1 MSEQLLWS
9 DQQIDKTTQKT
20 EHGVR
25 VWTVYQVRRMRDDYE
40 VALARLRA
48 ELAAANERIAQLEAS
63 QEWEPVETA
72 ELACACGNCSVP
84 LTVDGDMLELE
95 NDTDYFQF
103 VLPDGYRLMRRR
115 PQGEGQEES

>member
-1 MSEQLLWS
+1 MIELRSVECCVTCDREMYGESFCVYCSFDELGAKYGQAL
-9 DQQIDKTTQKT
+9 T
-20 EHGVR
+20 E
-25 VWTVYQVRRMRDDYE
+25 
-40 VALARLRA
+40 LARLRA

>member
-1 MSEQLLWS
+1 MSDEYCIESLES
-9 DQQIDKTTQKT
+9 DIAELVKDVAKRDK
-20 EHGVR
+20 EI
-25 VWTVYQVRRMRDDYE
+25 
-40 VALARLRA
+40 ARLRA